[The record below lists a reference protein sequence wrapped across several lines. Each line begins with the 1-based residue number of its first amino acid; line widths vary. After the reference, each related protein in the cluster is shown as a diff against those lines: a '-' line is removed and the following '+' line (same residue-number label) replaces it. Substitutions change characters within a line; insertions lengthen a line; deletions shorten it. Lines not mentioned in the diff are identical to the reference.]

1 VTPNILRQI
10 KTRDKTWD
18 RGKGKTGGL
27 FIDLLSDDATF
38 RSLGGGVEAMQF
50 TRTHSTKEKV
60 RAYFEGLARDW
71 QMIFYNV
78 RLFLAD
84 GSTIAVLCECAWK
97 HKHTGKIVHSP
108 KLDIIRVRSGKMQD
122 FFEFFDTHQA
132 YQACVPDGV
141 VALRHPKPLYKW
153 GTSRTV
159 AGATAA
165 TADKVKTLK
174 KLYARWNESKGGS
187 TAARAFVDILA
198 PNVIWGSLGA
208 GARPID
214 FTRTRKSREEVGQYF
229 RELGAAYQMN
239 YYHVEEYIAAGAFV
253 LVLAEISFTN
263 KKAGRDFVS
272 PKADLWRFAHGKAT
286 EFYEYYDTAK
296 AVAAAAEP
304 LMT

>member
-1 VTPNILRQI
+1 MTAKIIRQI
-10 KTRDKTWD
+10 KTRYKTWD

-60 RAYFEGLARDW
+60 RAYFEGLALDW

-78 RLFLAD
+78 RLFLVD
-84 GSTIAVLCECAWK
+84 GNTVAVVCECAWK

-108 KLDIIRVRSGKMQD
+108 KLDIIRVKSGKMQD

-132 YQACVPDGV
+132 YAACVPDGTV
-141 VALRHPKPLYKW
+141 DTRRPKPLYKW

-165 TADKVKTLK
+165 TADNVKMLK

-187 TAARAFVDILA
+187 STARAFVNVLA
-198 PNVIWGSLGA
+198 ANVIWGSLGA
-208 GARPID
+208 GAGPIA
-214 FTRTRKSREEVGQYF
+214 FTQTRMTREEVGKYF
-229 RELGAAYQMN
+229 RELGSAYQMN
-239 YYHVEEYIAAGAFV
+239 YYRVEEYIAAGPFV
-253 LVLAEISFTN
+253 LVLAQVSFTN
-263 KKAGRDFVS
+263 KKTGRDFVS
-272 PKADLWRFAHGKAT
+272 AKADLWRFAHGKAT

-296 AVAAAAEP
+296 AVAAAA
-304 LMT
+304 